1 MPREKVTPLIGQCV
15 LDRELGLGAM
25 DTTIETVRSVRS
37 HRTVEPDPARL
48 QDPLAD
54 LADAAVQAAA
64 SGTVAITRGFDRNSR
79 QRAKALRHLL
89 EERDIAAIE
98 VTPAP
103 GSERLL
109 AGTDVHAVINLVGA
123 GAWQPYRLAV
133 KLRAPVLAPRS
144 GDGAAAS
151 ETERDVIC
159 VTSAEGVR
167 DAALSHVGLRP
178 ENTEASS
185 LTITS
190 DGESVSIP
198 GGWVTIVPRDQWL
211 ELSLGGPDI
220 AERTS
225 TAQEVHIE
233 TLGGPYRWVRDE
245 LPIADFEGV
254 LTFTA
259 EPRGLVVRT
268 VG

>member
-1 MPREKVTPLIGQCV
+1 
-15 LDRELGLGAM
+15 M
-25 DTTIETVRSVRS
+25 DTTIETVRTVRS
-37 HRTVEPDPARL
+37 RSTAESDPARF
-48 QDPLAD
+48 QGPLVD
-54 LADAAVQAAA
+54 LVDAAVQAAA

-79 QRAKALRHLL
+79 QSAKALRHLL
-89 EERDIAAIE
+89 GERDIAAIE

-109 AGTDVHAVINLVGA
+109 AGTNVDAVINLVGA
-123 GAWQPYRLAV
+123 GAWQPYRLAA
-133 KLRAPVLAPRS
+133 KLRAPVLTPRS
-144 GDGAAAS
+144 GDDAAAS
-151 ETERDVIC
+151 EIERDVIC
-159 VTSAEGVR
+159 VTSAAGAR
-167 DAALSHVGLRP
+167 DAALSHIGLRP

-190 DGESVSIP
+190 DGESLSIP

-211 ELSLGGPDI
+211 ELTLGGLDI

-225 TAQEVHIE
+225 TAREIHIE
-233 TLGGPYRWVRDE
+233 TFGGPYRWIRDE